1 MLYVLENPLKNGKNL
16 KETHFKKKN
25 RGRLPE
31 NTTENNCTDRS
42 GQPFGLE
49 D

>member
-1 MLYVLENPLKNGKNL
+1 MEKTLKKPI
-16 KETHFKKKN
+16 FKKN